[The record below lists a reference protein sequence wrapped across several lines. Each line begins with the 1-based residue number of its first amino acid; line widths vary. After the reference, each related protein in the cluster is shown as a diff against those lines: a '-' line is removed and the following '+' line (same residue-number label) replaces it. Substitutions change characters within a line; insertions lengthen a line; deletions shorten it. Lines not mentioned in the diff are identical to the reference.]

1 MLKTLETIGQYSLML
16 KNLVSKPLNLSFFW
30 KQVFTEIESL
40 GMRSIWLVI
49 MISSFSG
56 GILTMQMSYN
66 LDNGLLPRTLIGL
79 ATRDSIL
86 LEFSST
92 ILGLLLAGKIG
103 SYITSQ
109 IGTMRVTEQIDALE
123 VMGVNSI
130 SHLILPKVVAVV
142 FMFPLFNALSIIMG
156 LLGGLLIGPLTGA
169 IAIADYLEGIRYLF
183 DPYYVTFSFIKTVF
197 YSLIIVTV
205 SAYFGYYVKGGSVEV
220 GNASTKAVVNSMM
233 LIIVADLI
241 LTLLLMT

>member
-1 MLKTLETIGQYSLML
+1 MLSTLEIVGQYSLML
-16 KNLVSKPLNLSFFW
+16 KDLFSKPLNLKFFW
-30 KQVFTEIESL
+30 KQVFVEIESL
-40 GMRSIWLVI
+40 GMKSLWLVV

-66 LDNGLLPRTLIGL
+66 LDNELLPKSLIGL

-123 VMGVNSI
+123 VMGVNPI
-130 SHLILPKVVAVV
+130 AHLILPKVVAVV

-156 LLGGLLIGPLTGA
+156 LMGGLVIGPVTGA
-169 IAIADYLEGIRYLF
+169 IAVADYVEGIRYLF
-183 DPYYVTFSFIKTVF
+183 NPYYVTFSFIKTVV
-197 YSLIIVTV
+197 YSFIIVTV
-205 SAYFGYYVKGGSVEV
+205 SSFFGYYVRGGSVDV
-220 GNASTKAVVNSMM
+220 GSASTKAVVNSMM
-233 LIIVADLI
+233 LIVVADLV

>member
-1 MLKTLETIGQYSLML
+1 MLKILEIIGQYFLML
-16 KNLVSKPLNLSFFW
+16 KDLFAKPLNFKFFG
-30 KQVFTEIESL
+30 KQVWTEVESL
-40 GMRSIWLVI
+40 GMRSLWLVV
-49 MISSFSG
+49 MISAFSG
-56 GILTMQMSYN
+56 GVLTMQMAYN
-66 LDNGLLPRTLIGL
+66 LDNEFLPKALIGL
-79 ATRDSIL
+79 AARDSIL

-130 SHLILPKVVAVV
+130 AHLILPKVVAVV

-156 LLGGLLIGPLTGA
+156 LFGGLVIGPLTGA
-169 IAIADYLEGIRYLF
+169 ITISDYVDGIRYLF
-183 DPYYVTFSFIKTVF
+183 NPYYVTFSFIKTVV

-205 SAYFGYYVKGGSVEV
+205 SSYFGYYVKGGSVEV
-220 GNASTKAVVNSMM
+220 GNASTQAVVNSMM
-233 LIIVADLI
+233 LIIIADLI